1 MFCEHIFGIEPDS
14 IASALIVLELLPT
27 ILSVFK
33 MDELTV
39 EVRGSNGA
47 YYKVKYVYIFYKS

>member
-1 MFCEHIFGIEPDS
+1 MACKLRIWIEPES
-14 IASALIVLELLPT
+14 TALAGIVLELLPT
-27 ILSVFK
+27 IPSVFK

-47 YYKVKYVYIFYKS
+47 YYKVKYV